1 MFLPKIGLPYN
12 LLHSKIFKLE
22 VEVHMYVVIFTR
34 IVFQIYME
42 FMLPTLLSKE
52 WVFKP
57 QDSTTLAVQMP
68 KNFGMKKMVQ
78 LKLGLCRKLMLVKKL
93 QSTTAHLK
101 FL

>member
-1 MFLPKIGLPYN
+1 MSLPKIGLPYN

-22 VEVHMYVVIFTR
+22 VEVCSHFNTN
-34 IVFQIYME
+34 VFQIYME

>member
-1 MFLPKIGLPYN
+1 MRALEFIRG
-12 LLHSKIFKLE
+12 HVIFKLRYNQIYQ
-22 VEVHMYVVIFTR
+22 MKTTIIIR
-34 IVFQIYME
+34 IVSQIYME